1 MLIGVVGA
9 PNKGKSTFFSAAT
22 LVDAQIANYPFT
34 TINPN
39 RGVTYVRTP
48 CPHVALGL
56 PKCDP
61 KNSRCVNGVRLVPIN
76 IIDVAGLVPGAHEG
90 KGLGNKF
97 LDNLREADALIQIV
111 DGTGRTDLQGNPCD
125 SCDPMAETEFLKDE
139 IAYWLADIMLR
150 GGGKVPGGMAHGTG
164 SPGSA
169 ASSGV
174 HEMAKRL
181 SGLKID
187 ETMLLRAADECGLD
201 IDEGMPDE
209 EGALLLARAVLKV
222 RMPIIVAFNKM
233 DAAGARENFE
243 KAKDAEGEA
252 AGGSEAGKI
261 FPCSAAVELALR
273 KAADRNLIDY
283 VPGGKKFGVTGSPDE
298 KQQEALG
305 KMAAFVIA
313 NGGSG
318 VQEIIDYIVY
328 KKLKGIVVFPVEDEH
343 KFANHRGEVL
353 PDAFLVPQ
361 GTTAHQLAGMVH
373 TDLARRFIGA
383 VDVKRKIRVGAD
395 HPLADGDVIKIVAG
409 R

>member
-56 PKCDP
+56 AKCDS
-61 KNSRCVNGVRLVPIN
+61 KNSKCVGGVRLVPIN

-97 LDNLREADALIQIV
+97 LDNLREADALVQVV
-111 DGTGRTDLQGNPCD
+111 DATGKTDLQGNPCD
-125 SCDPMAETEFLKDE
+125 SCDPAAEVDFLE
-139 IAYWLADIMLR
+139 EEVALWLADIMQR
-150 GGGKVPGGMAHGTG
+150 GVAKGKGLHEA
-164 SPGSA
+164 A
-169 ASSGV
+169 AS
-174 HEMAKRL
+174 L

-187 ETMLLRAADECGLD
+187 EQMLLHAAADCGLEITD
-201 IDEGMPDE
+201 GLPAEKKELDMLS
-209 EGALLLARAVLKV
+209 AAVLKR
-222 RMPIIVAFNKM
+222 RMPIVVAANKI
-233 DAAGARENFE
+233 DVPGAKE
-243 KAKDAEGEA
+243 KFLALKEECSHPVFA
-252 AGGSEAGKI
+252 
-261 FPCSAAVELALR
+261 CSAAVELALR
-273 KAADRNLIDY
+273 KAADHGMIQY
-283 VPGGKKFGVTGSPDE
+283 TPGAKEFAIVGAPDE
-298 KQQEALG
+298 RQKEALA
-305 KMAAFVIA
+305 KMQLLLGA
-313 NGGSG
+313 NSGSG

-328 KKLKGIVVFPVEDEH
+328 KKLRGIVVFPVEDEH

-353 PDAFLVPQ
+353 PDAYLVPQ

-373 TDLARRFIGA
+373 TDLAHKFIGA

-395 HPLADGDVIKIVAG
+395 HQLADGDVIKIVAG
-409 R
+409 H